1 MKKEFKKSQKS
12 FKNLQQV
19 LKHLKKAVK
28 QIDKIINGDYD
39 EELKKHDEKLRAQLP
54 KLLAELAH
62 IIKYDDYAYEKE
74 IRLVQFAFEDDIDS
88 DTGVKSTYCE
98 DNHGIYSNA
107 PDFIKF
113 ESITTAP
120 KVGEKEYLYARY
132 LGDSNDIEVKKS
144 EIKFQ

>member
-1 MKKEFKKSQKS
+1 MKEEFKYWQEELKHSQES
-12 FKNLQQV
+12 FKNLQQA
-19 LKHLKKAVK
+19 LKHLQEAVK
-28 QIDKIINGDYD
+28 QIGEIINGNYD
-39 EELKKHDEKLRAQLP
+39 EELREQLP

-107 PDFIKF
+107 PDFIEF

-120 KVGEKEYLYARY
+120 KVGKKDYLYAKH
-132 LGDSNDIEVKKS
+132 LGDSNISRLKNQK
-144 EIKFQ
+144 